1 MQKILVV
8 MMLVLAACGGAADTT
23 TTVAAS
29 GDGVLPAGA
38 FAVRA
43 SSDLGVGQ
51 ERLLVGIVAEDGQR
65 LGSPDLNVTMQIWPQ
80 DDPAATQ
87 DFDADFLW
95 IVPESSGI
103 YKADVEFDRPGI
115 WAVTLV
121 PEGGAPLEPV
131 GFSVLSDTASPAIG
145 EAAPASQSPSVED
158 AAIEDISTD
167 DDPDPRFYAMSVAE
181 AVTSGKPSV
190 IVFATPQFCQ
200 TAACGPMLDDVKA
213 AAPSHPDVNF
223 VHVEVFTGFNEP
235 GFVPDSSHL
244 APAVLEWGLVTEPWV
259 FVVDSSGTV
268 THRFEGVMDPS
279 ELDAALS

>member
-1 MQKILVV
+1 MRKILVGV
-8 MMLVLAACGGAADTT
+8 MLIIAACGGDADVA
-23 TTVAAS
+23 TTVAPS

-51 ERLLVGIVAEDGQR
+51 ERLLVGIVAEDGRR

-80 DDPAATQ
+80 DDPAATK

-95 IVPESSGI
+95 IVPEASGL

-121 PEGGAPLEPV
+121 PEGGTPLEPV
-131 GFSVLSDTASPAIG
+131 GFSVLSDTASPSIG
-145 EAAPASQSPSVED
+145 EAAPASQSPSVETD
-158 AAIEDISTD
+158 AIENISTD

-213 AAPSHPDVNF
+213 AAASYPDVNF

-235 GFVPDSSHL
+235 GFAPNSDHL

-259 FVVDSSGTV
+259 FVVDGSGTV
-268 THRFEGVMDPS
+268 THRFEGVMDSS